1 MKLLRRTMAVTL
13 VCGFVVSSVAPIM
26 SSAEDLV
33 GTAAE
38 SKIEQPESVIEKETQ
53 EPIKE
58 AAKEKKG
65 LKASRLQAA
74 ANVANVTDYLQLEA
88 AMKDVTITEI
98 NIMNDINFSNY
109 TTGSAAESNLS
120 IPTRSITINGN
131 GHTVD
136 FRSRG
141 YLMSFGSNKV
151 DIVMKDMKMFG
162 RNYWG
167 PLRLSGTA
175 GKGTQLTYQ
184 DIEYTGAQLTCS
196 YEADVNII
204 GNVVNRSVNSYVSP
218 FDSVTYAALTNQVNL
233 EITNINFRENST
245 YTGST
250 TNATVINL
258 GNNGTATLEK
268 HAEVYLLRGGSSGEE
283 GTCTFKIDGN
293 LNIND
298 GAFLQV
304 RTEPGS
310 TAGGITLSSSGSSMH
325 VSENAELMV
334 NTLGAVSDGRNPIYI
349 ASGASVK
356 VDSGAKLNVRAE
368 NTGTSTGAA
377 IYAGNTSSFIIAKDG
392 TFDVQ
397 SDGTGSKYLI
407 RIGTSAVFQFADAKR
422 VNLQLNNT
430 NAGSRLIYMSGSAGQ
445 LIVDVQSVKAW
456 TGMDWMDDGNQTYFW
471 NPMYGMN
478 IKYSSANVS
487 SATGNSV
494 NEVTQSSFTQNFR
507 TQNFKRVLFEGIPDV
522 AVSINALT
530 DDKAVANSHTITGV
544 TNPGAYV
551 QLSGDSAIPVGTI
564 VSQDFNDAKTYHVIA
579 DAEGKYS
586 FTLPAGSYVTAGNQV
601 TAYSYLNGKSATA
614 STTVKD
620 ETAPDA
626 PVLQAITDKATVVT
640 GDAEANATVTIYKKA
655 DNSVLATGK
664 ADGSGHYSITVPV
677 SERPITPYIACYATA
692 TDAAGNT
699 SGHSV
704 DRIVAD
710 TTKPTATPIT
720 QYATVG
726 DSFTTNAKDLLTDV
740 YDNAGMGDDNL
751 TYTVDATPDLS
762 KVGYTTAQMT
772 LRDRAGN
779 TTAIT
784 VPIFVKD
791 AGTVSNEQAMMQ
803 ATDITIQLAEYPA
816 NEAELNTLIRNRSG
830 LQAWT
835 IPSGADITSQV
846 AISDKAGLT
855 NTPGKYA
862 VTFAVNGLQKT
873 IDVTVQD
880 GALALGTATE
890 NISFGEQMITSKAKK
905 VKPIDAVQLFV
916 SDTRSVSSN
925 WRVNAQLETPLET
938 TDGKVL
944 EDALAIQTTQ
954 GGNTIET
961 ALSTGNAIPVY
972 SNDLLQRG
980 LTEIDLNSKETSL
993 VMNVKPGTAM
1003 ANKQY
1008 STNVRWTLEDAP

>member
-33 GTAAE
+33 EAAAE
-38 SKIEQPESVIEKETQ
+38 SEIKQAEASVKENKSLQ
-53 EPIKE
+53 
-58 AAKEKKG
+58 
-65 LKASRLQAA
+65 ASRLQAT

-586 FTLPAGSYVTAGNQV
+586 FTLPAGSYVTAGNQI

-640 GDAEANATVTIYKKA
+640 GDAEANAAVTIYKKA

-699 SGHSV
+699 SDHSV

-762 KVGYTTAQMT
+762 KVGYTMVQMT

-791 AGTVSNEQAMMQ
+791 AGTVSNEQAMMR

-816 NEAELNTLIRNRSG
+816 NEAELNALIKNRSG
-830 LQAWT
+830 LRAWA

-862 VTFAVNGLQKT
+862 VTFAVDGLQKT

-905 VKPIDAVQLFV
+905 VKPIDAVQLSV

-925 WRVNAQLETPLET
+925 WRVTAQLETPLET

-961 ALSTGNAIPVY
+961 ALSTENAIPVY